1 MSNTAADSLISCLR
15 LGQTTLSNSS
25 LVPWKKL
32 PKLNPPPEVSAI
44 SASFFLATVV
54 YPPSLI
60 NTAMTLLI
68 FIQVDS
74 FISIKFTGSK
84 KAASIK
90 QLHPKSIALSAIL
103 AVVLLVRAVFF
114 TFRARPGG
122 LEPPTSGFGDLRS
135 TN

>member
-54 YPPSLI
+54 YPPSLV
-60 NTAMTLLI
+60 NTAILCLFSSRLTASLHQI
-68 FIQVDS
+68 YWKQKSCKYKTTTPEINSTFRHFSRCTI
-74 FISIKFTGSK
+74 GSGC
-84 KAASIK
+84 
-90 QLHPKSIALSAIL
+90 
-103 AVVLLVRAVFF
+103 VFY
-114 TFRARPGG
+114 FRARPGG